1 VFILS
6 PARHSSLREKIRTI
20 GAPRPVGGGYVAPQ
34 QARTPIAME
43 LDATQV
49 TPLVTAAA
57 GHGHFAATTRYLGGS
72 LDIGKT

>member
-1 VFILS
+1 
-6 PARHSSLREKIRTI
+6 
-20 GAPRPVGGGYVAPQ
+20 
-34 QARTPIAME
+34 ME